1 MEVKRGFAVGDVLV
15 SRRQDG
21 DWMAVKILAVDAWP
35 DEDDTLHC
43 LVFQP
48 TAQMP
53 TAESFRSPDDHGC
66 HGPISAAGFAEGWEV
81 LCTSPV
87 EDDDM
92 VGFIEYLRMTDFRRY
107 LEVTQQDGDALV
119 AQANAH
125 YQAALAL
132 DNDGMKLEAIDAYT
146 QAIELFPLFFEAIDN
161 RAFLHMELGDY
172 ATALSGFEDSLQ
184 VNPDGN
190 SAFFSRG
197 ECLLRLGRLEEAQQ
211 VFEEGKQRFPEHQDM
226 YIRYLAETLEQKRKR
241 VGTGAAEAVARSTVK
256 KRPWWKP
263 WN

>member
-1 MEVKRGFAVGDVLV
+1 MEVKRDFKVGDVLV
-15 SRRQDG
+15 SRREDG
-21 DWMAVKILAVDAWP
+21 DWMTVKILAVDAWP
-35 DEDDTLHC
+35 DADDTLHC

-48 TAQMP
+48 IAQTP
-53 TAESFRSPDDHGC
+53 TAASFRAPGDRGC

-81 LCTSPV
+81 LCTSPI

-92 VGFIEYLRMTDFRRY
+92 VGFMEYLRITDFWRY
-107 LEVTQQDGDALV
+107 LQVTGQDVDALV

-132 DNDGMKLEAIDAYT
+132 DNDGMKREAIDAYT
-146 QAIELFPLFFEAIDN
+146 QAIELFPIFFEAIDN
-161 RAFLHMELGDY
+161 RAFLHMELADY
-172 ATALSGFEDSLQ
+172 ATALNGFEASLQ

-211 VFEEGKQRFPEHQDM
+211 VFEEGKQRFPEHQEM
-226 YIRYLAETLEQKRKR
+226 YVRFLAETLEQKRKR
-241 VGTGAAEAVARSTVK
+241 EGIEGAEAVARSAVS

-263 WN
+263 WS

>member
-1 MEVKRGFAVGDVLV
+1 MEVKRGFGVGDVLV
-15 SRRQDG
+15 SRREDG

-35 DEDDTLHC
+35 DADDTLHC

-48 TAQMP
+48 IAQTP
-53 TAESFRSPDDHGC
+53 TAESFRSPGDRGC

-81 LCTSPV
+81 LCTSPI
-87 EDDDM
+87 EDGDM

-107 LEVTQQDGDALV
+107 LEVTQQDVDALV

-125 YQAALAL
+125 YRAALAL

-172 ATALSGFEDSLQ
+172 ATALNGFEESLQ

-190 SAFFSRG
+190 SAFFSSG
-197 ECLLRLGRLEEAQQ
+197 ECLLRLGRLDEAQQ

-226 YIRYLAETLEQKRKR
+226 YVRYLAETLGQKRER
-241 VGTGAAEAVARSTVK
+241 EGIEEAEAVAKSGVK